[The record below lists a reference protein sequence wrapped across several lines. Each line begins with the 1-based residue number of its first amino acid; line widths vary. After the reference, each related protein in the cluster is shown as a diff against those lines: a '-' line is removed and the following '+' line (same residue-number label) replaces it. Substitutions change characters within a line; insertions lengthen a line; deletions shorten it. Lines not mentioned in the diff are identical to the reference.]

1 MQNPITVHCM
11 YSGAFSAS
19 IGCNAHISVDKS
31 LAVADL
37 VIFEGDCIKKPALL
51 KVKTKKR
58 SQQFNKLLL

>member
-1 MQNPITVHCM
+1 LAKSNYSALYI

-37 VIFEGDCIKKPALL
+37 VIFEGDCIKTPALL
-51 KVKTKKR
+51 KVKTKKKV
-58 SQQFNKLLL
+58 SAI